1 MINFII
7 DKKVD
12 GPNID
17 LQGYFRDSKESNGHI
32 KLFLSIYLESYMYQ
46 NFMTNISLCAIVY
59 YN

>member
-17 LQGYFRDSKESNGHI
+17 LQGYFREILPLKKAMATSNY
-32 KLFLSIYLESYMYQ
+32 F
-46 NFMTNISLCAIVY
+46 
-59 YN
+59 